1 MLTSI
6 KWQENVK
13 QDEKKETIM
22 DKTFKLPMRL
32 QFFAEDTGAD
42 AGGEQPGEES
52 KSFTQEEVDALI
64 ADRISRQEK
73 KATKAQ
79 SSLQTKLD
87 EATAKLAN
95 AGKSEEE
102 QGNAELDALKGNLS
116 AKEEELASTKA
127 ELEALKQ
134 GVVADNVSKVI
145 KLAKLSDEEDIEEA
159 IKSVLEEFP
168 MFKKE
173 AEEEGKPNFAKN
185 GNPNSNSK
193 SVGAFEAIAKKYE
206 K

>member
-1 MLTSI
+1 MNKL
-6 KWQENVK
+6 
-13 QDEKKETIM
+13 
-22 DKTFKLPMRL
+22 FKLPMRL
-32 QFFAEDTGAD
+32 QFFAENDGAD
-42 AGGEQPGEES
+42 ADGAQSGDDP
-52 KSFTQEEVDALI
+52 KTFTQEEVDALL
-64 ADRISRQEK
+64 ADRLSRHDK
-73 KATKAQ
+73 KATKVQ
-79 SSLQTKLD
+79 SSLQTQLD
-87 EATAKLAN
+87 EAAAKLAN

-134 GVVADNVSKVI
+134 GVVTDNVSKVI

-168 MFKKE
+168 MFKQ
-173 AEEEGKPNFAKN
+173 AAEEGKPNFAKN

-193 SVGAFEAIAKKYE
+193 SVGAFEAITKKYE